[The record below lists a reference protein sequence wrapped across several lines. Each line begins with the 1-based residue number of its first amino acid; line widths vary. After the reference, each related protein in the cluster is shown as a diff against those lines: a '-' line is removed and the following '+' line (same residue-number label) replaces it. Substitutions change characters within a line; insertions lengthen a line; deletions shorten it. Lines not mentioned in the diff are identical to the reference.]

1 MRNNQRRN
9 RKTDPSICINVAP
22 LVDVML
28 VLIIIFMI
36 TAPMLNVGVQVDLPK
51 TQASTLNETKNPPLI
66 ISINKDSEIFV
77 EESKIEL
84 NDLIKKLP
92 YILENSKSDTI
103 YIRGDKDLN
112 YGTIMEIM
120 GIIASSGECK
130 VSLISEQDNSML
142 QNAGAPKEIKNSQQ
156 KAKGNDQP
164 KEAKSSKPK
173 AAAMPK
179 PKSNPAK
186 PATKSRKR

>member
-1 MRNNQRRN
+1 MKNNFKYQ
-9 RKTDPSICINVAP
+9 RKTKSAVYINVAP

-51 TQASTLNETKNPPLI
+51 TKASTMNETKAPPLI
-66 ISINKDSEIFV
+66 ISINKNSEIFI
-77 EESKIEL
+77 EESKISL

-92 YILENSKSDTI
+92 HILENGKSDTI

-112 YGTIMEIM
+112 YGSIMEIM

-130 VSLISEQDNSML
+130 VSLISEPDNSL
-142 QNAGAPKEIKNSQQ
+142 PQEQFTKQ
-156 KAKGNDQP
+156 KKR
-164 KEAKSSKPK
+164 
-173 AAAMPK
+173 
-179 PKSNPAK
+179 
-186 PATKSRKR
+186 TKKR